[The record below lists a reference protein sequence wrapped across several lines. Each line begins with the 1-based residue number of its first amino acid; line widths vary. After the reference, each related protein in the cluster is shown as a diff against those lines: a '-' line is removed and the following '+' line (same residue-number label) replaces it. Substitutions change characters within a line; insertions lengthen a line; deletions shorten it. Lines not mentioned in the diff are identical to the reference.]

1 MSAVSHAFGGQTHP
15 IPLEKILP
23 TRLTGKNAAHTAKF
37 NVILSSI
44 RELGIIEPLVVYPE
58 KAKNGKNGYYLLL
71 DGHLRLE
78 ALKQLGGSEAICLIA
93 TDDEGFTY
101 NRQVNRLSAVQEHRM
116 ILAAI
121 NRGVLPE
128 RIAKVL
134 SVNVDRIRE
143 KQRLL
148 EGIAPEVVEMFKDR
162 MVGQRVFSILR
173 KMKPLRQIESAE
185 MMISANRFSA
195 SYAEMILVATRPELM
210 ANAKKP
216 KRSDCLSPED
226 IVRMERE
233 LERLHSDYQTVED
246 TMGDTMLVLVVA
258 KGHIAR
264 LLRNPAIADHLGR
277 FHADLLD
284 GLRSVMEAV
293 TMDARTLERE

>member
-1 MSAVSHAFGGQTHP
+1 MASVSHAFGGQTQA
-15 IPLEKILP
+15 IPLERILP

-37 NVILSSI
+37 HVILSSI
-44 RELGIIEPLVVYPE
+44 RELGVIEPLVVYPE
-58 KAKNGKNGYYLLL
+58 KVLNGKSGYYLLL

-78 ALKQLGGSEAICLIA
+78 ALKQLGGSEAICLIS

-101 NRQVNRLSAVQEHRM
+101 NRQINRLSAVQEHRM

-121 NRGVLPE
+121 NRGVPPE

-148 EGIAPEVVEMFKDR
+148 EGVAPEVVEMFRDR

-173 KMKPLRQIESAE
+173 KMKPIRQIEAAE
-185 MMISANRFSA
+185 MMIASNRFSA
-195 SYAEMILVATRPELM
+195 SYAEMILVATRPEQM
-210 ANAKKP
+210 VNAKKP
-216 KRSDCLSPED
+216 KKAESLSPED
-226 IVRMERE
+226 IARMERE
-233 LERLHSDYQTVED
+233 LERLHKDYRAVED
-246 TMGDTMLVLVVA
+246 DMGETMLVLVVA

-264 LLRNPAIADHLGR
+264 LLRNTTIADYLSR
-277 FHADLLD
+277 FHVDLLE
-284 GLRSVMEAV
+284 GLRSVMDAV